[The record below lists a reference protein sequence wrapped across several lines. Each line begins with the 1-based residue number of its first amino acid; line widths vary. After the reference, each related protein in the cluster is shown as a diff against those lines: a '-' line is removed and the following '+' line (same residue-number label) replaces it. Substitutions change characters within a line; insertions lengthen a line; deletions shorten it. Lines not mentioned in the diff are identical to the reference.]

1 MKRTLLFSAACAVI
15 AVCSASCTKD
25 TPPPVNETAEL
36 KAVLPDEMPSVWESG
51 SKLAIF
57 NDNGVAGI
65 DVLNGSGSKQAEFTL
80 DPKPEGDFL
89 LCYPWTA
96 SMGDSPEN
104 IKYSVPAIQKEGT
117 DYSLYFGK
125 GNLETSGEI
134 TLQNVFA
141 VIELDILTDGYAT
154 GEHLRSIKLSSTDGQ
169 TALAG
174 DFYIDLNTGNQ
185 NWKDGMLYTS
195 VTYMFSSESESAALS
210 AGTPVKAF
218 VVIPAAS
225 IAADYHLNIEVS
237 SEKDNW
243 SFTEK
248 IEAIIAGRIY
258 KKGLTLGQPLV
269 SLSENGAATAP
280 LP

>member
-1 MKRTLLFSAACAVI
+1 MKKALLFSAACAVI
-15 AVCSASCTKD
+15 AACSASCTKD

-36 KAVLPDEMPSVWESG
+36 KAVLPDEMPSAWESG
-51 SKLAIF
+51 DRLAIF
-57 NDNGVAGI
+57 NDNGVSGI
-65 DVLNGSGSKQAEFTL
+65 EVTEGNGSKQAKFTL

-89 LCYPWTA
+89 LCYPWTT
-96 SMGDSPEN
+96 STGDSPEN

-125 GNLETSGEI
+125 GNLEASGEV
-134 TLQNVFA
+134 TVQNVFA
-141 VIELDILTDGYAT
+141 VIELDILTDGYAA
-154 GEHLRSIKLSSTDGQ
+154 GEHLRSIKLSSADGQ

-195 VTYMFSSESESAALS
+195 VTYMFSSESESATLL

-225 IAADYHLNIEVS
+225 IAADYHLNIEIS
-237 SEKDNW
+237 SEKNSW

-248 IEAIIAGRIY
+248 IEAVIAGRIY
-258 KKGLTLGQPLV
+258 KKELTLGQPSV

-280 LP
+280 QP